1 MKMQT
6 NFSLFAS
13 ISKTQVKNLTREVKE
28 TLAVDFEH
36 NQNKTF
42 SVADMWNIQ
51 RQGKSRTQRRGFI
64 Y

>member
-13 ISKTQVKNLTREVKE
+13 ISKTQVKKLTREVKE
-28 TLAVDFEH
+28 ILAADFSC

-42 SVADMWNIQ
+42 CVADMWNIQ
-51 RQGKSRTQRRGFI
+51 RQGKSRTQRRCFT

>member
-13 ISKTQVKNLTREVKE
+13 ISKTHVKNLTREVKE

-36 NQNKTF
+36 NPNKTF
-42 SVADMWNIQ
+42 CVADMWNIQ
-51 RQGKSRTQRRGFI
+51 RQRKNRTQRRFSF
-64 Y
+64 